1 MDELVIKNAQLGLTF
16 HRIEWNGV
24 ETVWGDDMRDALRW
38 DSVPHMVRT
47 IDEGKDYFKVLVS
60 DLKSKGLVDLLP
72 NLAINQ
78 DGRGRPQK
86 YIYLVTRQGV
96 TRLIATRRPHEIKDD
111 PELAAYLDK
120 LQDWIFGEVLPEVLA
135 TGSYVGKPL
144 VAGQHAIASIPK
156 TMSEALRFMAD
167 EYDAHELTIG
177 AFNNVKSQL
186 GEVLK
191 ELDEAKKTKA
201 QISNTREATALAKV
215 SVLTRKIE
223 ELEVRVNYIM
233 SIAQK
238 YIDWVEHMREARWGK
253 SDSGE
258 QLKLF

>member
-1 MDELVIKNAQLGLTF
+1 MDELVISNAQLGLTF
-16 HRIEWNGV
+16 HRIEWNGE
-24 ETVWGDDMRDALRW
+24 ETVWGDDIRKALKWGRVI
-38 DSVPHMVRT
+38 DMV
-47 IDEGKDYFKVLVS
+47 DGLKQGVEYYKVKIS
-60 DLKSKGLVDLLP
+60 DLESEGYQFCGNFHKTSEKG
-72 NLAINQ
+72 
-78 DGRGRPQK
+78 GRPAT
-86 YIYLVTRQGV
+86 YAYLVTRQGV
-96 TRLIATRRPHEIKDD
+96 TRLIATRRPHDIKDD
-111 PELAAYLDK
+111 PELAAYLDS
-120 LQDWIFGEVLPEVLA
+120 LQDFIFGEVLPEVLA

-223 ELEVRVNYIM
+223 ELEARVNYIM